1 MSCPRCGAPQQPGTR
16 TCTECGAPLLAPI
29 SNRRYRLIDADGR
42 EFLLPDGVTRIG
54 RDLASNE
61 IVLLDPSVSARHAA
75 IEVSPRAIVVRDLGS
90 RNGTSVNGTRLS
102 QAAVVQEGD
111 RLGFGGRE
119 LVINRQPPVTPA
131 LRAIP
136 LPASPVPQEPVAVWG
151 TEHLATALA
160 TIALTLLALM
170 LNLVA
175 VVDGFQRDELSL
187 PLPLALVLLV
197 GLPLLAIGLLA
208 AGRRSGYLVA
218 AIASVTGLAFI
229 MVAGPILAGASVRN
243 ELRAEYG
250 STGYWF
256 IALASLLSLVVEIL
270 VLTVALAGWRAL
282 RPSTPATVEGHAP

>member
-1 MSCPRCGAPQQPGTR
+1 
-16 TCTECGAPLLAPI
+16 
-29 SNRRYRLIDADGR
+29 
-42 EFLLPDGVTRIG
+42 
-54 RDLASNE
+54 
-61 IVLLDPSVSARHAA
+61 
-75 IEVSPRAIVVRDLGS
+75 
-90 RNGTSVNGTRLS
+90 
-102 QAAVVQEGD
+102 
-111 RLGFGGRE
+111 
-119 LVINRQPPVTPA
+119 
-131 LRAIP
+131 
-136 LPASPVPQEPVAVWG
+136 
-151 TEHLATALA
+151 
-160 TIALTLLALM
+160 
-170 LNLVA
+170 
-175 VVDGFQRDELSL
+175 
-187 PLPLALVLLV
+187 VLLV